1 MHSFEFY
8 RQRFVREG
16 RIFGKDLSEP
26 PMFHLTGDW
35 DRFSQRMKTYASIW
49 CCIHA
54 HPGHIHYDMLW
65 DVPHTDK
72 FNRIWTKWEAK
83 TGP

>member
-1 MHSFEFY
+1 MLFP
-8 RQRFVREG
+8 
-16 RIFGKDLSEP
+16 L
-26 PMFHLTGDW
+26 LGDW
-35 DRFSQRMKTYASIW
+35 AKFALRMKSYASIW